1 MTATHCPYCA
11 LQCAMSV
18 APADP
23 GVTPT
28 VTPLE
33 FPTNRG
39 RLCQK
44 GWTSAEVLTTP
55 DRLTSPLVRR
65 DGELVPTDWDTALT
79 LVATTGWG
87 QQKDR
92 ERALEAGFDH
102 HMTKPVELGVLR
114 DILLREFAGR

>member
-65 DGELVPTDWDTALT
+65 DAELVPTDWGVLYGAAQAQGEPVYYATENPADTAMIVST
-79 LVATTGWG
+79 M
-87 QQKDR
+87 R
-92 ERALEAGFDH
+92 
-102 HMTKPVELGVLR
+102 
-114 DILLREFAGR
+114 

>member
-11 LQCAMSV
+11 LQCAMAV
-18 APADP
+18 APSGAV
-23 GVTPT
+23 GITPT

-44 GWTSAEVLTTP
+44 GWTAAEVLTAS

-65 DGELVPTDWDTALT
+65 DGKLVATDWDTALT
-79 LVATTGWG
+79 LVADTC
-87 QQKDR
+87 R
-92 ERALEAGFDH
+92 RLRAEHGPAS
-102 HMTKPVELGVLR
+102 VAV
-114 DILLREFAGR
+114 